1 MCLIAYAPSK
11 SLISME
17 SLANA
22 YENNKDGWG
31 ICYQDPTTSQLIIN
45 KQLLD
50 FEEFKKAWAEV
61 PDNVHVGVHF
71 RWRTHGDLSVDNVH
85 PYMILDKSNGDPVD
99 LALMHNG
106 VISYIH
112 KSGDPRSDT
121 QMYVDLILRP
131 ILKDNWKLIY
141 NTSFACLVERD
152 ISSGSKF
159 LILPSE
165 GAPVIFNEDSGH
177 EEKDQPGVW
186 YSNSYSI
193 KTSTWRATK
202 NAPATS
208 YSYPAYNKGASKGY
222 TSNGTFWDSDDRWGY
237 NPTAKSP
244 DTAIDEFVWPVDLT
258 PAEQAEK
265 DKIMALV
272 PEKHKILERIER
284 SGRMVLGYGWLLD
297 DRYVTQ
303 TLVYDST
310 LGNKLRAFLTKRKK
324 AQQAQA
330 TPSEPTNVVPITP
343 VAQDKELTSQLNI
356 TALKLSSRSETLN
369 WLIEN
374 PDDAVKVLIS
384 AKMSGGSK
392 AIMEW
397 INKDIDRAAEYI
409 YHFMHFNSLPDASAF
424 EEDAC
429 FDNQYLA
436 RIFTH

>member
-1 MCLIAYAPSK
+1 
-11 SLISME
+11 ME

-244 DTAIDEFVWPVDLT
+244 DTAIDEFVWPVDFGWYWVTVGCLT
-258 PAEQAEK
+258 TDTSLRHLSTIQ
-265 DKIMALV
+265 
-272 PEKHKILERIER
+272 
-284 SGRMVLGYGWLLD
+284 LL
-297 DRYVTQ
+297 
-303 TLVYDST
+303 
-310 LGNKLRAFLTKRKK
+310 
-324 AQQAQA
+324 A
-330 TPSEPTNVVPITP
+330 TSFV
-343 VAQDKELTSQLNI
+343 
-356 TALKLSSRSETLN
+356 R
-369 WLIEN
+369 
-374 PDDAVKVLIS
+374 
-384 AKMSGGSK
+384 
-392 AIMEW
+392 
-397 INKDIDRAAEYI
+397 
-409 YHFMHFNSLPDASAF
+409 SLPSARKHSRLKQRPQSRPTWF
-424 EEDAC
+424 
-429 FDNQYLA
+429 LS
-436 RIFTH
+436 RLLRKTKS

>member
-31 ICYQDPTTSQLIIN
+31 ICYQDPTTNQLVIQ
-45 KQLLD
+45 KSLLGFD
-50 FEEFKKAWAEV
+50 NFKEAWAEV
-61 PDNVHVGVHF
+61 PDDAHVGVHF

-85 PYMILDKSNGDPVD
+85 PYMILDKANGDPVD

-141 NTSFACLVERD
+141 NESFSSLVERD

-177 EEKDQPGVW
+177 EDKEQPGVW

-193 KTSTWRATK
+193 KTSTWRASK
-202 NAPATS
+202 NAPVTS
-208 YSYPAYNKGASKGY
+208 YTYPSYTKGASKGY
-222 TSNGTFWDSDDRWGY
+222 TSNGTFWDADDQWGY
-237 NPTAKSP
+237 NSTTKAV
-244 DTAIDEFVWPVDLT
+244 DTAIDEFVWPVDMT

-284 SGRMVLGYGWLLD
+284 NGKMVLGYGWLLD

-324 AQQAQA
+324 SQASA
-330 TPSEPTNVVPITP
+330 VVVPITPPP
-343 VAQDKELTSQLNI
+343 VAQDKELEKQLNI

-374 PDDAVKVLIS
+374 PDDAVKVLIM

-409 YHFMHFNSLPDASAF
+409 YHYSHFNTLPPDASAF
-424 EEDAC
+424 EEDEAC
-429 FDNQYLA
+429 FDNQYLSK
-436 RIFTH
+436 IFAH